1 MNLQEL
7 NILVRLLLVWAAVL
21 TVALAFAAIRM
32 ADLEER
38 IRQKI
43 AEDMK
48 KALGVERLLGE

>member
-7 NILVRLLLVWAAVL
+7 NILVRMLLVWTAVL
-21 TVALAFAAIRM
+21 TVAFAFAAIRT

-38 IRQKI
+38 IRRRI

-48 KALGVERLLGE
+48 KALGVERLLGR